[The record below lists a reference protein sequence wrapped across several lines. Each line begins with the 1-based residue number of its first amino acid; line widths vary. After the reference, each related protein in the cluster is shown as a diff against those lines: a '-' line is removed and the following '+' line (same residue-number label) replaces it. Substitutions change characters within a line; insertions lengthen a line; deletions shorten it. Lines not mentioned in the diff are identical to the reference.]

1 MVGAWRCG
9 PWNQS
14 RFDGEDTY
22 DVVDIRRREEAAP

>member
-1 MVGAWRCG
+1 MVVVWRYG
-9 PWNQS
+9 PWNQP